1 MRSFVECIWT
11 FWSLINYD
19 NILPLPACPCNAW
32 SGSQGSFYDIGNVRT
47 AAKVWL
53 VAIDR
58 VHITVLHSQWLLEQ
72 LPNTTDM
79 PTHSASCAVLLR
91 SDKEGVMQDNYSQA
105 LNKSSQSLL
114 YVYIDWRFE
123 GACWW
128 QPSHSLIVLYR
139 GYFWL
144 GEAFYLYSHLTE

>member
-105 LNKSSQSLL
+105 LNKLSQSLL
-114 YVYIDWRFE
+114 YVYNRLTVWRSMLMT
-123 GACWW
+123 A
-128 QPSHSLIVLYR
+128 
-139 GYFWL
+139 
-144 GEAFYLYSHLTE
+144 LTQLDCLVSRVFLARRSILFI

>member
-11 FWSLINYD
+11 FWNLINYD

-32 SGSQGSFYDIGNVRT
+32 SGSQDSFYDTGNVRT

-79 PTHSASCAVLLR
+79 PTHSASCAVLLC

-105 LNKSSQSLL
+105 LNKLSQSLL
-114 YVYIDWRFE
+114 YVYNRLTVWRSMLMT
-123 GACWW
+123 A
-128 QPSHSLIVLYR
+128 
-139 GYFWL
+139 
-144 GEAFYLYSHLTE
+144 LTQLDCLASRVFLARRSILFI